1 MTIPATAPPP
11 ILELL
16 PPPSPPLPS
25 PLPPL
30 SPLLPIGG
38 FLLRLRGFLVEGC
51 RGGDCEVVDGGDDG
65 AGLTGLLLK
74 EFPLILNYNIH
85 HINIGTVID

>member
-1 MTIPATAPPP
+1 
-11 ILELL
+11 
-16 PPPSPPLPS
+16 
-25 PLPPL
+25 
-30 SPLLPIGG
+30 
-38 FLLRLRGFLVEGC
+38 
-51 RGGDCEVVDGGDDG
+51 VDGGDDG